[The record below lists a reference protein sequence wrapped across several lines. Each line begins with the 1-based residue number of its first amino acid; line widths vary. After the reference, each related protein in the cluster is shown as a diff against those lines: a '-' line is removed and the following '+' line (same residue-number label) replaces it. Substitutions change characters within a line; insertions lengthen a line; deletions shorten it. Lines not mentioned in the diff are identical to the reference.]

1 MRRNFMKK
9 RKQSF
14 EEDGGGVHIPQKY
27 LNSTRRDRANEEN
40 EVLKHFQDLATHIQ
54 KKNERV

>member
-1 MRRNFMKK
+1 MKK